1 MNFSSIY
8 NAVVK
13 QYSEIRAARGGARK
27 VEDKELG
34 GVKAFR
40 FQVKD
45 ESGAVLNTFSRFGNG
60 GLVTYFSNECKS
72 LGKATIVLQDVLEA
86 KAEDG
91 SVLVKVLNEYPYE
104 YSRTESKR
112 QPKVKVAVEQE
123 LALAASPAKV
133 KATKTKVKATPAP
146 ADAEPVVKISKK
158 KAAKAS

>member
-60 GLVTYFSNECKS
+60 DDSYVGSRHARTVRKGEAACVTC
-72 LGKATIVLQDVLEA
+72 
-86 KAEDG
+86 
-91 SVLVKVLNEYPYE
+91 
-104 YSRTESKR
+104 
-112 QPKVKVAVEQE
+112 
-123 LALAASPAKV
+123 
-133 KATKTKVKATPAP
+133 
-146 ADAEPVVKISKK
+146 
-158 KAAKAS
+158 